1 MTNVFVFLYMLYV
14 VLCFIYLFNINS
26 YTRDQVLCEFLLGLV
41 VIDNQFLKEILFAQV
56 PNIPSILQIPDISPG
71 IKYMLNDFID
81 RGRRQGSFGEVA
93 LYTVHGSWWGSW
105 RLMFIHVYIYSSIYI
120 YSRTRQFCN
129 VRENFVV
136 GPQGHLIRY
145 SLYLYICHRV

>member
-71 IKYMLNDFID
+71 IKYMLIDFID

-93 LYTVHGSWWGSW
+93 LYTVHGSWWGS
-105 RLMFIHVYIYSSIYI
+105 
-120 YSRTRQFCN
+120 
-129 VRENFVV
+129 
-136 GPQGHLIRY
+136 
-145 SLYLYICHRV
+145 